1 MSRNSKNA
9 RNLAKARD
17 ISKMHANG
25 EKGPARTSP
34 QHGKKWGYRDGEGD
48 AGSRE
53 DFWQEDSARC
63 RQGFCAAAGG
73 SMKIRIGTWLIGLA
87 HWVLGSAEAVREVAQ
102 AVAYARQHPTD
113 LQDR

>member
-1 MSRNSKNA
+1 MSRQSKNA

-34 QHGKKWGYRDGEGD
+34 AHGKKWGYRDNPEVLKRI
-48 AGSRE
+48 AEMR
-53 DFWQEDSARC
+53 QVDSARC
-63 RQGFCAAAGG
+63 RQGFCASAGDR
-73 SMKIRIGTWLIGLA
+73 MKVRLGTWLIGLA
-87 HWVLGSAEAVREVAQ
+87 HWVLGSAEAVREIAA

>member
-34 QHGKKWGYRDGEGD
+34 QHGKKWGYRD
-48 AGSRE
+48 SP
-53 DFWQEDSARC
+53 
-63 RQGFCAAAGG
+63 
-73 SMKIRIGTWLIGLA
+73 
-87 HWVLGSAEAVREVAQ
+87 EVAKRIAEMVKATQ
-102 AVAYARQHPTD
+102 EAEKTSGKKILRGAGKASAPLQVAR
-113 LQDR
+113 